1 MLPYQDQ
8 RLTPRQRA
16 LDLLSRMTLR
26 EKVGQLTQ
34 RLYGFHAYQRRGQE
48 IVLLEEFQQEV
59 KRYSG
64 LGTLYGLYRADPWSG
79 KDFSTGLDGVLAPKA
94 RNQVQRY
101 VLEHSR
107 LGIPVLMSPECP
119 HGHQALDGYLLPVNL
134 AAGATFSPAL
144 LEAAAGVAG
153 EQLRQMG
160 VDLALVSVL
169 DVLRDPRWG
178 RSEECFGEDPVL
190 AARMAQAAVRG
201 IQSRGVDVVAKH
213 LCAQGETTGGVNAS
227 AARIGPREL
236 REIHLPPVRACVEAG
251 VAGFMAAYNEIDGVY
266 CHANRWLLTE
276 LLREEYGFRG
286 IVMSDGV
293 AIDQLDAMT
302 GDRTVSG
309 AVALEAG
316 VDMGLWDTCFARLE
330 EAVELGLVSTA
341 RLEEAVLRIL
351 EMKFRRGLFEEPFV
365 AENELWQGYTPDRYP
380 QVREL
385 ARESMVLLK
394 NEGNLLP
401 LDGTKPLRLLVTGPN
416 ADEIYSQLGDY
427 TPPVRPASGVTVRR
441 GLEQWAAGTPVQV
454 SYAPGCPAFATDP
467 EMIGEAVAAAREA
480 DVIVAVLGGTSSRFG
495 GGEFHDNGALKAQDV
510 ATMDCGENVDTSRLE
525 LPGDQLALLT
535 QLKATGKPVV
545 TVLVQ
550 GRPYA
555 MEAVAAHSDAV
566 FCCFYPGLTGGEA
579 LAQLLFGEAA
589 PAGRLPVS
597 LPDHVGQLPVY
608 YNYKDSYRGM
618 DYYDARE
625 RPRYSFGSGLTYTT
639 FAYRLLEAPV
649 DAKAEN
655 VEALSLRIAV
665 TNTGHRAASAVPQLY
680 LHRTQGVVTSRIRAL
695 CDFQKLL
702 LAPGETRTVSLTISR
717 EALSQWDSQMRQQVL
732 PGKIQWFL
740 GDCGETYLS
749 GEFTLA

>member
-8 RLTPRQRA
+8 KLAPRQRA

-34 RLYGFHAYQRRGQE
+34 RLYGFHVYERWGQE
-48 IVLLEEFQQEV
+48 IVLVEAFQREV
-59 KRYSG
+59 ERYSG
-64 LGTLYGLYRADPWSG
+64 LGTLYGLFRADPWSG
-79 KDFSTGLDGVLAPKA
+79 RDFTTGLDGILAPKA

-107 LGIPVLMSPECP
+107 LRIPVLMSTECP

-134 AAGATFSPAL
+134 AAGATFSPAV

-153 EQLRQMG
+153 KQLRQMG
-160 VDLALVSVL
+160 VDLALVSAL

-190 AARMAQAAVRG
+190 ASRMAQAAVRG
-201 IQSRGVDVVAKH
+201 IQSQGVDVVAKH

-236 REIHLPPVRACVEAG
+236 REIHLPPVKACVEAG
-251 VAGFMAAYNEIDGVY
+251 VSGVMAAYNEIDGVY
-266 CHANRWLLTE
+266 CHANRWLLTD
-276 LLREEYGFRG
+276 LLRGEYGFQG

-293 AIDQLDAMT
+293 AIDQLDAVT

-316 VDMGLWDTCFARLE
+316 VDMGLWDTGFAQLE
-330 EAVELGLVSTA
+330 EAVARGLASTA
-341 RLEEAVLRIL
+341 RLDEAVLRIL
-351 EMKFRRGLFEEPFV
+351 ELKFRRGLFEEPYV
-365 AENELWQGYTPDRYP
+365 AENALWQGYTPAQYP

-394 NEGNLLP
+394 NAGNLLP

-416 ADEIYSQLGDY
+416 ADDIYCQLGDY
-427 TPPVRPASGVTVRR
+427 TPPVRPEAGVTVRK
-441 GLEQWAAGTPVQV
+441 GLEQWAAGTPVQMT
-454 SYAPGCPAFATDP
+454 YAPGCSAFASDP
-467 EMIGEAVAAAREA
+467 DRIEQAVAAAREA

-495 GGEFHDNGALKAQDV
+495 GGEFHNNGALKAQDI

-525 LPGDQLALLT
+525 LPGDQLRLLAR
-535 QLKATGKPVV
+535 LKDTGKPVV
-545 TVLVQ
+545 TVLIQ

-555 MEAVAAHSDAV
+555 MKAVAAHSDAV

-625 RPRYSFGSGLTYTT
+625 RPRFSFGSGLTYTT
-639 FAYRLLEAPV
+639 FAYHLLEAPA

-655 VEALSLRIAV
+655 VDALTVSISI
-665 TNTGHRAASAVPQLY
+665 TNTGLRAASAVPQLY

-695 CDFQKLL
+695 CDFQKLRL
-702 LAPGETRTVSLTISR
+702 VPGETRAVTLSIPRESLC
-717 EALSQWDSQMRQQVL
+717 QWDSQMRQRVL
-732 PGKIQWFL
+732 PGKIQWLL

-749 GEFTLA
+749 GAFTLA